1 MWPVVA
7 DPLVAHADL
16 EMFLTGWYRSAL
28 ADLAPTHPVCA
39 SVDVTNREPSEGS
52 FPAKLLVIRDDGG
65 PDTSLLTGTRSVGL
79 SVMAGTQENPQDAI
93 ELALIVHALRNQIP
107 AVAPGNPVAAVLE
120 SNGPVPV
127 PEAQPRSRRYITLT
141 LSVVATAL

>member
-1 MWPVVA
+1 MA
-7 DPLVAHADL
+7 EPLVAHADL
-16 EMFLTGWYRSAL
+16 ELFLVGWYRTAL
-28 ADLAPTHPVCA
+28 AALAATHPVCA
-39 SVDVTNREPSEGS
+39 GVRVVNREPTEGP

-79 SVMAGTQENPQDAI
+79 SVLAGTKENPKDAVD
-93 ELALIVHALRNQIP
+93 LALIVHALRNQIP

-127 PEAQPRSRRYITLT
+127 PEAQPRSRRYLTLT